1 MNGSTLYPGY
11 PGIERRRHHV
21 LPYFGEERRSS
32 IPYGRGFY
40 DEAFLLRRA
49 GTGDHEAF
57 AKLFDRFIDPVYKY
71 IYFNVGDQSLAEQL
85 TARVFMSAW
94 QQLQQDTRAQSPF
107 AGWLYRLAH
116 TAIAEQRH
124 AEAVSEYQGYKGRG
138 ELTPSAEKEPFRA
151 LAQLGDEQRQVL
163 VLRFLVGCTT
173 EQVAQIL
180 GKPLAAIRSLQ
191 YRGLSGLGGIL
202 GKGAEK

>member
-32 IPYGRGFY
+32 TPSSRGLG

-49 GTGDHEAF
+49 VSGDREAF
-57 AKLFDRFIDPVYKY
+57 ARLFDRFIDPVYKY
-71 IYFNVGDQSLAEQL
+71 VYFNVGDQSLAEQL

-94 QQLQQDTRAQSPF
+94 QQLQRETRVQPPLGA
-107 AGWLYRLAH
+107 WLYRLAH

-124 AEAVSEYQGYKGRG
+124 VETVSEYRGDDGRG
-138 ELTPSAEKEPFRA
+138 DLTPSAEKEPVRA

-180 GKPLAAIRSLQ
+180 GRPAAAIRSLQ
-191 YRGLSGLGGIL
+191 HRGLSGLGGIL